1 MDIVVWLRS
10 LGLGKYEAIF
20 RDNEI
25 DEPVLPNLTVND
37 LKELGVTATAASCW
51 MPSLFC
57 DEGGEAP
64 SVEWQPG
71 AEAEGGREFAHDT
84 AQAAARAWKGQLHA
98 RHGCAEI
105 VSSSACENKTEGC
118 HVSDSRWTIV

>member
-1 MDIVVWLRS
+1 MMRGSPEPSAVMDIVVWLRS

-71 AEAEGGREFAHDT
+71 GGRRR
-84 AQAAARAWKGQLHA
+84 ARNTTPHKRPHERGRASCMRDMA
-98 RHGCAEI
+98 VRR
-105 VSSSACENKTEGC
+105 S
-118 HVSDSRWTIV
+118 